1 MKAQCGLLT
10 MELTTEM
17 AELMRDL
24 FDIETEMLQG
34 KVEDLPNN
42 LKRYTI
48 KIPME
53 KGKVVKEFILRSIA
67 NQEQMVMN

>member
-1 MKAQCGLLT
+1 MKSPSGVLT

-17 AELMRDL
+17 AELLRDL

-34 KVEDLPNN
+34 KVENLSNN

-48 KIPME
+48 QIPGN
-53 KGKVVKEFILRSIA
+53 KGQRIKEFILSSIA
-67 NQEQMVMN
+67 SVQQMNLN